1 MAIVPWN
8 EREHRWEEE
17 GFCGG
22 TLISSRHVV
31 TAAHCFYDYDDNDG
45 SVDGPMMTRH
55 QIAVKIGDH
64 DLSTSG
70 EELLEVKIIPI
81 NDIIM
86 HPDFANPHTNEQGSQ
101 IFKYYNYNNYYIL
114 LISLSHFIYFQS

>member
-1 MAIVPWN
+1 MMTMMV
-8 EREHRWEEE
+8 
-17 GFCGG
+17 
-22 TLISSRHVV
+22 L
-31 TAAHCFYDYDDNDG
+31 

-81 NDIIM
+81 NDIIT
-86 HPDFANPHTNEQGSQ
+86 HPDFANPHTNEQGFQ
-101 IFKYYNYNNYYIL
+101 FFKYYNYIL
-114 LISLSHFIYFQS
+114 FFHISSISRAR